1 MVVLIDYGEYE
12 GIWID
17 FLSKDT
23 ECGSDSGE
31 VCVIGFGERT
41 EDNSSEISVWD
52 GLTESCEFLTYVVEV
67 VEMGTYVSVVFTT
80 YVLKPSS

>member
-1 MVVLIDYGEYE
+1 MVVLIDYREYE

-17 FLSKDT
+17 FLSKDA

-41 EDNSSEISVWD
+41 KDNSSEISVWD
-52 GLTESCEFLTYVVEV
+52 GLTESCGFLTHVAEV
-67 VEMGTYVSVVFTT
+67 VKMGMYVSVVFAT
-80 YVLKPSS
+80 YVLKPSL